1 MERVNIWCAQTME
14 PMMEM
19 EYMAIVMPR
28 GEKMGLERDEEM
40 EREIMPK
47 AGMIK
52 M

>member
-1 MERVNIWCAQTME
+1 MERVNMWWAQTMD

-19 EYMAIVMPR
+19 EYMAMVIPR
-28 GEKMGLERDEEM
+28 GEKMGLEREEEM